1 MISRVC
7 TDLRAEA
14 MSASLDDAGERKLA
28 SVKCDMFLHP
38 PARTRGLPENFAAL
52 PEAGVGARRGLQL
65 ADHVDNLRME
75 LIVDR

>member
-1 MISRVC
+1 
-7 TDLRAEA
+7 

-65 ADHVDNLRME
+65 ADHVDNLMME

>member
-1 MISRVC
+1 
-7 TDLRAEA
+7 

-28 SVKCDMFLHP
+28 SVKRDMFLDP
-38 PARTRGLPENFAAL
+38 AARTRGLPENFAAL

>member
-1 MISRVC
+1 
-7 TDLRAEA
+7 
-14 MSASLDDAGERKLA
+14 MSAALDDAGECKLA
-28 SVKCDMFLHP
+28 PVEGDMFLHP

-75 LIVDR
+75 VVVDR